1 MNRDEPS
8 IVPERPQSIV
18 SPGDTGAAHAPGSAG
33 HSILLRI
40 DLDSSRAPDAQALA
54 ASCHSFLASLDHPFQ
69 ITIDRQPQAPVISV
83 VVPMLNEAENL
94 AALYARL
101 TAVLSSLQLPYEV
114 ITVDDGST
122 DGTYE
127 GLCSLHAQDPRLKCI
142 RLARNFGHQA
152 ALTAALAHAAG
163 QAVIV
168 MDADLQDP
176 PEVIPELLDRWHE
189 GYDVVYAIRRHRKE
203 PLAKRL
209 AYALFYR
216 LLHRV
221 AAVEVPLDAGDFC
234 LMDRRVVEQLNALP
248 ERNRF
253 VRGLRTWVGFRQT
266 GVEYERQARQ
276 GGRSQYSF
284 WKLVRLA
291 VDGLVSFSY
300 VPLRVAS
307 TLGFVVSLGSLLA
320 GLYYLALRL
329 AGHRE
334 PAGFAG
340 IIISVLFLGGM
351 QLVTIGIMGEYV
363 GRIFDEVKHRP
374 IYIVSEKEG
383 FEP

>member
-1 MNRDEPS
+1 MTRDNHVT
-8 IVPERPQSIV
+8 VPQHPQGIP
-18 SPGDTGAAHAPGSAG
+18 SPGENELSGVPHAAGRSL
-33 HSILLRI
+33 LLRV
-40 DLDSSRAPDAQALA
+40 DLDSACTSETERIT
-54 ASCHSFLASLDHPFQ
+54 ASCHSFLASLDRPFE
-69 ITIDRQPQAPVISV
+69 INVSGHLLTTELSV
-83 VVPMLNEAENL
+83 VVPMLNEAANL
-94 AALYARL
+94 ATLYARL
-101 TAVLSSLQLPYEV
+101 TQVLASLQMSYEL
-114 ITVDDGST
+114 IMVDDGST

-127 GLCSLHAQDPRLKCI
+127 GLCRLRARDPRLKCI

-152 ALTAALAHAAG
+152 ALTAALAHATG

-176 PEVIPELLDRWHE
+176 PEAIPELLGRWHE
-189 GYDVVYAIRRHRKE
+189 GFDVVYAIRCHRKE
-203 PLAKRL
+203 PTAKRF

-253 VRGLRTWVGFRQT
+253 VRGLRTWVGFRQA
-266 GVEYERQARQ
+266 GVEYERQARHA
-276 GGRSQYSF
+276 GRSQYGF
-284 WKLVRLA
+284 WQLVRLA

-300 VPLRVAS
+300 VPLRIAS
-307 TLGFVVSLGSLLA
+307 TVGFFVSLGSLLV

-340 IIISVLFLGGM
+340 IIISILFLGGV
-351 QLVTIGIMGEYV
+351 QLITIGIMGEYV

-374 IYIVSEKEG
+374 VYIVSEKEG

>member
-1 MNRDEPS
+1 MDSEQASDVDEF
-8 IVPERPQSIV
+8 
-18 SPGDTGAAHAPGSAG
+18 
-33 HSILLRI
+33 
-40 DLDSSRAPDAQALA
+40 A
-54 ASCHSFLASLDHPFQ
+54 ASCRSLLASLDRPFE
-69 ITIDRQPQAPVISV
+69 IRISHRPPAPVISV

-94 AALYARL
+94 AALHGRL
-101 TAVLSSLQLPYEV
+101 TQVLSALQLPYEL
-114 ITVDDGST
+114 IMVDDGST

-127 GLCSLHAQDPRLKCI
+127 GLCRLHARDPRLKCL

-152 ALTAALAHAAG
+152 ALTAALAHATG

-176 PEVIPELLDRWHE
+176 PEVIPDLLDRWRQ
-189 GYDVVYAIRRHRKE
+189 GFDVVYAIRRHRKE
-203 PLAKRL
+203 PIAKRL
-209 AYALFYR
+209 AYAFFYR

-221 AAVEVPLDAGDFC
+221 AAVDVPLDAGDFC
-234 LMDRRVVEQLNALP
+234 LMGRRVVEQLNALP

-266 GVEYERQARQ
+266 GVEYEREARHA
-276 GGRSQYSF
+276 GRSQYGF

-307 TLGFVVSLGSLLA
+307 TVGFFVSLGSLLV

-340 IIISVLFLGGM
+340 IIISVLFLGGV
-351 QLVTIGIMGEYV
+351 QLITIGIMGEYV

-374 IYIVSEKEG
+374 VYIVSEKEG
-383 FEP
+383 FGP